1 MEFTVGDYVRMG
13 FGFANPNHAAAFL
26 CALLPFCWGWKSC
39 AWAGR
44 TLTALLLMA
53 LALTF
58 SRTGFAVLALEW
70 IAWRLVSR
78 TDPADVGKRA
88 WPGWALAF
96 AVALLGVWWMSPR
109 LSLDG
114 AVMNRPRIWLAGFE
128 LLLANPRGVGFGNS
142 GLLASSF
149 LLPDGVEVR
158 TMVNSHLTL
167 LVEEGWAVG
176 CAWLVFIAS
185 ALACGRCWPR
195 IRIAFGGLTLSAC
208 VSSVFDWHVLFSGE
222 GVPRYGML
230 NGVLSWFLLALFLS
244 MGLFLVIRGFGLQR
258 ALGSAA
264 GVFAA
269 TGALLICRPAEG
281 TPRVSSGFVEYGKG
295 GPLVLHDGEWG
306 LKAIRRHLPEGAVIR
321 IQNGTDDR
329 SPESVRKIWLF
340 GDVAESSDRF
350 PDAEVTVVGAPAFYA
365 PGPNVKKSVSE
376 EEWTCR

>member
-26 CALLPFCWGWKSC
+26 CVLLPFCWGWKSC

-70 IAWRLVSR
+70 IAWRLVAR
-78 TDPADVGKRA
+78 TNSADGSKRSLS
-88 WPGWALAF
+88 GGALAF
-96 AVALLGVWWMSPR
+96 AVALLGVWWMFPR

-114 AVMNRPRIWLAGFE
+114 AVMNRPRIWFAGFE
-128 LLLANPRGVGFGNS
+128 LLLANPWGVGFGNS

-167 LVEEGWAVG
+167 SVEEGWAVG
-176 CAWLVFIAS
+176 CAWLVFIVS

-258 ALGSAA
+258 ALGTAA

-306 LKAIRRHLPEGAVIR
+306 LKAIRRHLPDGAVVRIR
-321 IQNGTDDR
+321 NGADGHIPVSAR
-329 SPESVRKIWLF
+329 EIWLF
-340 GDVAESSDRF
+340 GEAAESSDRF
-350 PDAEVTVVGAPAFYA
+350 PDAQVTVVGAPAFYA
-365 PGPNVKKSVSE
+365 PGPNVKKAILGVE
-376 EEWTCR
+376 

>member
-26 CALLPFCWGWKSC
+26 CVLLPFCWGWKSC

-70 IAWRLVSR
+70 IAWRLVAR
-78 TDPADVGKRA
+78 TNSADGSKRSLS
-88 WPGWALAF
+88 GGALAF

-258 ALGSAA
+258 ALGTAA

-306 LKAIRRHLPEGAVIR
+306 LKAIRRHLPDGAVVRIR
-321 IQNGTDDR
+321 NGADGHIPVSAR
-329 SPESVRKIWLF
+329 EIWLF
-340 GDVAESSDRF
+340 GEAAESSDRF
-350 PDAEVTVVGAPAFYA
+350 PDAQVTVVGAPAF
-365 PGPNVKKSVSE
+365 
-376 EEWTCR
+376 